1 MKFEQM
7 PINWF
12 LLRAVGDLFLVWVR
26 WAGTE
31 EGGLSPCL
39 PSWMVLWLQWGQKAR
54 FPRGGPCRWLAAYVH
69 TTCGGAMALALLGWR
84 LSVSHS

>member
-31 EGGLSPCL
+31 EGGLSLSL
-39 PSWMVLWLQWGQKAR
+39 PLLVL
-54 FPRGGPCRWLAAYVH
+54 
-69 TTCGGAMALALLGWR
+69 TSALF
-84 LSVSHS
+84 LSNIY